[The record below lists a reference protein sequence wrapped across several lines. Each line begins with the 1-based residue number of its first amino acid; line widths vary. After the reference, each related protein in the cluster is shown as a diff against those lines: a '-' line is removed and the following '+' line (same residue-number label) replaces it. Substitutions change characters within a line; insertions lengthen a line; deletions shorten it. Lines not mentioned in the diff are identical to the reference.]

1 MQSLDIICAMD
12 TIREIISQSEP
23 LLLFLVIGIGFLLG
37 QIKIRGFKLGVSGVL
52 FAGLFFG
59 GWTPNGTEP
68 MTIANQVMQIGLIL
82 FVYTVGLTS
91 GSGFF
96 ASLKSNGLR
105 FNIALVVAL
114 TVGAA
119 TTLGV
124 GLWMSL
130 EPGQIAGVF
139 CGGLTNTPALAS
151 VTELMNNTGLGD
163 PRDPVVGYS
172 MAYPFGILGGILA
185 FQIFSMVYKKAA
197 VREKADAEI
206 KFQKRSNITAANFAI
221 HNPKLFGKP
230 IGQLRIQ
237 EKTGM
242 IVSRHRHGNM
252 VEVATKYSVLQEGDV
267 LTVAGA
273 EADIR
278 KAGEFFG
285 TESTVPPNE
294 AGSTIVMRRILVS
307 RKQVAGRTIQ
317 QLQLDR
323 KFNAQITRV
332 RRADIDIVPDHY
344 TTKIELGDRIRIV
357 MPTEKSAE
365 VAEFFGD
372 SERSISEF
380 DYTALTIGISFG
392 VLLGMLPI
400 PIPGGSHISLGFAG
414 GPLVAG
420 LVLGKLGHTG
430 PLVWSL
436 PLESNQALRHIG
448 LLFFLAAVGV
458 MAGGRF
464 FHALSTSGLQL
475 FTLGLLTTTV
485 TTVLMLLL
493 LRHYG
498 KATVVEA
505 IGATS
510 GMQTQPA
517 TLARAYEM
525 SQSDDTYVAYATTYP
540 VAMVGKI
547 LIAQLIVIICSM
559 FF

>member
-1 MQSLDIICAMD
+1 MD
-12 TIREIISQSEP
+12 AIREIVSQSES
-23 LLLFLVIGIGFLLG
+23 LLLFLVIGVGFMLG

-68 MTIANQVMQIGLIL
+68 MTIAHQVMQIGLIL

-96 ASLKSNGLR
+96 ASLKSNGFR

-119 TTLGV
+119 TTLGI

-172 MAYPFGILGGILA
+172 MAYPFGILGGMLA
-185 FQIFSMVYKKAA
+185 FQIFSIVYRKAA
-197 VREKADAEI
+197 VREKADADVRAQR
-206 KFQKRSNITAANFAI
+206 KSNITAANFEI
-221 HNPKLFGKP
+221 HNPELFGKP

-242 IVSRHRHGNM
+242 IVSRHRHGNS
-252 VEVATKYSVLQEGDV
+252 VEVATKYSVLQESDV

-273 EADIR
+273 EANIR
-278 KAGEFFG
+278 KAEEFFG
-285 TESTVPPNE
+285 AESTVPPRE
-294 AGSTIVMRRILVS
+294 MGGTIVMRRILVS

-317 QLQLDR
+317 HLQLDR

-344 TTKIELGDRIRIV
+344 TTRIELGDRIRVV

-372 SERSISEF
+372 SERSISELDF
-380 DYTALTIGISFG
+380 TALTLGISFG

-400 PIPGGSHISLGFAG
+400 PIPGGGHISLGFAG
-414 GPLVAG
+414 GPLVVG
-420 LVLGKLGHTG
+420 LILGKLGRTG
-430 PLVWSL
+430 PMVWSL

-464 FHALSTSGLQL
+464 FYALSTSGWQL

-485 TTVLMLLL
+485 TTGIMLLL

-547 LIAQLIVIICSM
+547 LIAQLIIIVCSM